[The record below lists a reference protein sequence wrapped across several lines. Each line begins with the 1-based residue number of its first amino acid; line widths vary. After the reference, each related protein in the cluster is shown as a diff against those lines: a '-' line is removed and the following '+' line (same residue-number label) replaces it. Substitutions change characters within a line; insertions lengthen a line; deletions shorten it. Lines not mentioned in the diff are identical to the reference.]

1 MLTPDPK
8 PQDDPGEGD
17 HERREPGEDEH
28 EDDGESQVDDKETA

>member
-17 HERREPGEDEH
+17 QERREPGEH
-28 EDDGESQVDDKETA
+28 EDDGKDEHKEEA